1 LATYVVPIMAEMSM
15 SPGSC
20 ASMLQRQRTLN
31 QTALPEVQM
40 DDRIWSSQCFASSS
54 CVYLLAL
61 LLLAGAMVHMVAKVP
76 SEVQAAKSSRN
87 PHVDNAKFLGM
98 VLVCWSHLGAWF
110 LKGGRVDIAS
120 SDVIWFHMPLF
131 VFLSGSFVRPFSRQL
146 LIKTFVTLVM
156 PLVFF
161 IFILF
166 PMSIILAF
174 GRSENPLLHQDPT
187 YESSV
192 WDALTGCGPGWYI
205 WFLRCLILW
214 RVVSMFTCQLS
225 KSIQISLAVTSA
237 CVGIY
242 LPAPRNPHDLG
253 IFAIQ
258 RALCLFPIF
267 VMGQHV
273 DLGRFLQAIPGASK
287 ASSPCVLVT
296 WTLILSLIYMEN
308 RPEWR
313 MVTFGAFDVMA
324 TKPIPFLRYPSVPS
338 CPEDYYFMWARLFAC
353 LGYRVLCM
361 FLFLLFGVPREKT
374 WFTQSGSRTIYAY
387 LLHYPFV
394 LLINKALC
402 WCANYHGLE
411 LFGPSK
417 SMEYFHFMRLAFF
430 LTCCFVLVVYGLTS
444 QPVVVLFGPL
454 IEPTWIQR
462 IFRQDSQSPKEV
474 G

>member
-1 LATYVVPIMAEMSM
+1 
-15 SPGSC
+15 
-20 ASMLQRQRTLN
+20 MLQRQRTLN
-31 QTALPEVQM
+31 QTALPEVQI
-40 DDRIWSSQCFASSS
+40 DDRIRSSHCFASSS

-61 LLLAGAMVHMVAKVP
+61 LLLAILVHAKLPGP
-76 SEVQAAKSSRN
+76 SEIQPTQSSRN

-131 VFLSGSFVRPFSRQL
+131 IFLSGSFVRPFSRQL

-174 GRSENPLLHQDPT
+174 GWSENPLLHQEPT

-192 WDALTGCGPGWYI
+192 WDVLTGCGPGWYI
-205 WFLRCLILW
+205 WFLRCLIIW
-214 RVVSMFTCQLS
+214 RVVSMFTCQLP
-225 KSIQISLAVTSA
+225 KSLQISLAVTSA

-242 LPAPRNPHDLG
+242 LPAPWNPQDVG

-273 DLGRFLQAIPGASK
+273 DFGRFLQAIPGASK
-287 ASSPCVLVT
+287 ASDPCVLVT

-308 RPEWR
+308 IPEWR
-313 MVTFGAFDVMA
+313 MVTFGTFDVIA

-338 CPEDYYFMWARLFAC
+338 CPDDYYFMWARLFAC

-402 WCANYHGLE
+402 WFANHHGLQ
-411 LFGPSK
+411 LFGSSK

-430 LTCCFVLVVYGLTS
+430 LTCYFVLVVYGLTS
-444 QPVVVLFGPL
+444 QPVVALFGPL

-462 IFRQDSQSPKEV
+462 IFQRQDSQSSPKEV